1 MPFLKKVVVVEDEDA
16 VAHLIEAS
24 LGDAGYLCL
33 RARDGEEAIKLA
45 KREDPDLLILD
56 ILMPRLDGLEVV
68 KRLKADPLQSKIPV
82 LMLTALGS
90 VDDRV
95 RGLGAGADD
104 YLSKPFDVRE
114 LLARA
119 QALVRHN
126 RRERD
131 RSPTT
136 GLPGP
141 DALDQAIRKHLED
154 GEAFALLFVEIG
166 KFDQFV
172 AEQGWL
178 RGEAV
183 IQEVAKGLES
193 ACEATPGSA
202 LMHLGGDD
210 FVALTSQGSADALA
224 QALLQNGG
232 HRAREHGLGV
242 ELSKVPTATART
254 PDEVARAVAKARAKR
269 TVVPRS

>member
-33 RARDGEEAIKLA
+33 RARDGEEAIRTVT
-45 KREDPDLLILD
+45 REDPDLLILD
-56 ILMPRLDGLEVV
+56 ILMPKMDGLEVV
-68 KRLKADPLQSKIPV
+68 KRLKADPVQSKIPV

-131 RSPTT
+131 RSATT

-141 DALDQAIRKHLED
+141 DSLDQTIRDWLAA
-154 GEAFALLFVEIG
+154 GQSFALLFVELSH
-166 KFDQFV
+166 FDKFV

-178 RGEAV
+178 HGQVAL
-183 IQEVAKGLES
+183 QEVAAGLKA
-193 ACEATPGSA
+193 ACDATPGAS

-210 FVALTSQGSADALA
+210 FAALSSEESAASLA
-224 QALLQNGG
+224 EKLRQNGG
-232 HRAREHGLGV
+232 HRAVEHGL
-242 ELSKVPTATART
+242 SI
-254 PDEVARAVAKARAKR
+254 EVTRVGTSGAKTTDDIARAVTKARSRR
-269 TVVPRS
+269 TPAS